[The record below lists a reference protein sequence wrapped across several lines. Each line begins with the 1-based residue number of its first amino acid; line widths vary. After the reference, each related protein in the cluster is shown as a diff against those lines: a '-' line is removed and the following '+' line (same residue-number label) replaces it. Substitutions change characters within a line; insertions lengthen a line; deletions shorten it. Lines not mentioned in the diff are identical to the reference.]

1 MSGITSGMSFGASAG
16 SLLGPIGGAIGG
28 AAGALIGG
36 VVGFFGGKKAKE
48 EAERQK
54 RIAINRTIAANTQ
67 NREDAYTIGLRNE
80 FNREN
85 QTDLS

>member
-1 MSGITSGMSFGASAG
+1 MALGASAG
-16 SLLGPIGGAIGG
+16 SLLGPIGRAVGG

-36 VVGFFGGKKAKE
+36 IAGFFGGGKAKE

-67 NREDAYTIGLRNE
+67 NRENAYTTGLRNE
-80 FNREN
+80 FNRTN
-85 QTDLS
+85 VTDES